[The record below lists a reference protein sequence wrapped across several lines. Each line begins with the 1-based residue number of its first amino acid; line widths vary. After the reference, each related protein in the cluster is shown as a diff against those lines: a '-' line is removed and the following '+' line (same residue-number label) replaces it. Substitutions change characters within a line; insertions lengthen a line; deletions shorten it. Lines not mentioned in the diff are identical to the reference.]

1 MVGSSLWL
9 IAPSDDHAFNKS
21 LKELIG
27 STLPSDFPSAPKNN
41 FIPHVTITSDID
53 PTKTYG
59 SSSSPQEWLDNLSL
73 PTGFQKEKN
82 EVSIE
87 LEELEPGEP
96 FFKKITLRAK
106 KDDNLLLLAA
116 KCREQ
121 GVLVSESE
129 AKDWAEKE
137 YLPHLSLFYGDVSL
151 GDVKKKIPLIELQ
164 LGFEFGS
171 LFDCCGGTLAMGAR
185 LVLVDTSKEIKEWS
199 VIAERWLPWAMW
211 KMGRGLL

>member
-53 PTKTYG
+53 TTKTYG
-59 SSSSPQEWLDNLSL
+59 TSSSPQEWLDSLSL

-137 YLPHLSLFYGDVSL
+137 YLPHLSLFYGDVSM

-185 LVLVDTSKEIKEWS
+185 LVLGGYEQGD
-199 VIAERWLPWAMW
+199 
-211 KMGRGLL
+211 